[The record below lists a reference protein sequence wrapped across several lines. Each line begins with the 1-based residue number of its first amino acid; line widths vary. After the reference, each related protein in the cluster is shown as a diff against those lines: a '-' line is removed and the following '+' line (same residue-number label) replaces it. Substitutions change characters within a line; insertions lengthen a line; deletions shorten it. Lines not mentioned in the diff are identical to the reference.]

1 MADDP
6 SPSARERQLARELRQ
21 LRRSVELLGKD
32 VAERLGWSASK
43 VSRIETSHIG
53 VSLEDLELLLTLYDV
68 PRDQAEHLRKL
79 APSARP
85 KGWWD
90 AYADTITSGYAN
102 LIRLESGSR
111 SVQCY
116 SAVIPHPLLQVPD
129 YTRHVIQTTAIAPS
143 AAEVERRMAICRRRQ
158 EALTAHDG
166 SPGLQLAA
174 VVDEAVLR
182 RQVVDATGRP
192 VPGVLQAQIR
202 HLVVLAGRPGITVQV
217 LPFSAG
223 IPPVTAGSFS
233 VLESLA
239 AAGPDVVYMDNKTR
253 IWTIDAE
260 GEVHAY
266 AQEMAYLRRMAL
278 SRTASLAFLRQA
290 ANEAAHA
297 SG

>member
-1 MADDP
+1 MAVDD

-21 LRRSVELLGKD
+21 LRRSVELKGKD
-32 VAERLGWSASK
+32 VAQRLGWSASK

-53 VSLEDLELLLTLYDV
+53 VSVEDLEYLLELYAV
-68 PRDQAEHLRKL
+68 PREHAEHLRRL

-111 SVQCY
+111 SVECY
-116 SAVIPHPLLQVPD
+116 CAVIPHPLLQIPD
-129 YTRHVIQTTAIAPS
+129 YTRHVITTTAIAPS

-158 EALTAHDG
+158 EALVAQNGT
-166 SPGLQLAA
+166 SGLQLTA

-182 RQVVDATGRP
+182 RQVVDDKGHP
-192 VPGVLQAQIR
+192 VPGLLEAQLR
-202 HLVVLAGRPGITVQV
+202 HLVTLAGRRGITIQV
-217 LPFSAG
+217 LPFAAG

-260 GEVHAY
+260 SEVHAY

-278 SRTASLAFLRQA
+278 SPTASLAALRA
-290 ANEAAHA
+290 AARAV
-297 SG
+297 GG

>member
-223 IPPVTAGSFS
+223 IPPVTAGSF
-233 VLESLA
+233 
-239 AAGPDVVYMDNKTR
+239 
-253 IWTIDAE
+253 
-260 GEVHAY
+260 
-266 AQEMAYLRRMAL
+266 
-278 SRTASLAFLRQA
+278 
-290 ANEAAHA
+290 
-297 SG
+297 